1 MGNKTQYHGVMV
13 GVAVGIGRV
22 VGVGTVSRLGQG
34 SGFMVGMVV
43 GSVVGVG
50 NNHNDYCMS
59 LSSKRG
65 NIFKVSKWE
74 DI

>member
-1 MGNKTQYHGVMV
+1 M
-13 GVAVGIGRV
+13 

-50 NNHNDYCMS
+50 NNHSDYCIS